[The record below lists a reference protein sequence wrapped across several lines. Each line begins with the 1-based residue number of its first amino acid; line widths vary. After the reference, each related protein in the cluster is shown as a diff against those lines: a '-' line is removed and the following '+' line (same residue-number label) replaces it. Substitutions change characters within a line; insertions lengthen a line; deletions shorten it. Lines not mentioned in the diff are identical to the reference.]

1 MVLFWRW
8 FFWREEEG
16 AVGPVQGCLFGEKEM
31 ALGCIGEEEVAEL
44 VFQGVLLREMKVEG
58 VPGLQGCLL
67 KRRGEVG

>member
-1 MVLFWRW
+1 
-8 FFWREEEG
+8 
-16 AVGPVQGCLFGEKEM
+16 M